1 MEWEEQI
8 GEEAN
13 LSSWEELYEN
23 LSELAEHPFNINTVT
38 KEELEQLLF
47 YQIKWWKI
55 FFTMCINMDRWSV

>member
-38 KEELEQLLF
+38 KEELEQLPF